1 MIPKL
6 TLPKVRKLIVVLTS
20 WTFFFLLGYSI
31 AASSVPKIT
40 INRESPKNRDLDF
53 SLFWNIWDTLDANYY
68 DNSQLDEANMIYGA
82 IKGMVAAVGDPYTVF
97 LTPRENEVTQED
109 LSGNFEGVGIQIG
122 FRGQQLAVISP
133 LPGTPAEEA
142 GIKAGDYIVGIKDE
156 EKDIER
162 GTTGITLPEAV
173 QLIRGRAGTKVNLTL
188 LRGGS
193 DEPIIVDVVRKSIDV
208 PSVSLAFVGETK
220 DIAHLRVMKFGA
232 ETKAEWDKAV
242 LEILLHNNLSGVILD
257 LRGNPGG
264 YLQGAVDLSGDFMD
278 VNELVVI
285 EDRGNAHTEELRANG
300 PGRLKGEKLVI
311 LADGGSASA
320 SEILAGALRENL
332 GTDIIGMTTFGKGT
346 IQEPMY
352 LDSGAG
358 LHVTIA
364 KWLTPKGNWV
374 NDQGLLP
381 DVEIEDDFDTPED
394 EQLAKAIDYLITN

>member
-1 MIPKL
+1 MIPKI

-31 AASSVPKIT
+31 ATSSVPEIT

-156 EKDIER
+156 EKEIER

-193 DEPIIVDVVRKSIDV
+193 DEPIIVDVVRKNIDV
-208 PSVSLAFVGETK
+208 PSVSLAFVGETR

-242 LEILLHNNLSGVILD
+242 LEILLLNNLSGVILD

-264 YLQGAVDLSGDFMD
+264 YMQGAVDLSGDFMD
-278 VNELVVI
+278 ANELVVI
-285 EDRGNAHTEELRANG
+285 EDRGDDRTEELRTNG
-300 PGRLKGEKLVI
+300 PGRLKSEKLVI

-364 KWLTPKGNWV
+364 RWLTPKGNWV

-381 DVEIEDDFDTPED
+381 DVEIEDNFDTPED
-394 EQLAKAIDYLITN
+394 EQLAKAIDYLVTN